1 MTGKLEYR
9 WHLRTVMANAGMY
22 STSSLGPLLAERGI
36 NLSTSQV
43 YRLVTEKPERLNLKV
58 LMAILDILGCSMDD
72 LVEPV
77 ALAGSATKTRKAAG
91 GGSTAGVGDH
101 RPKRARIEPPRS

>member
-1 MTGKLEYR
+1 
-9 WHLRTVMANAGMY
+9 MANAGMY

-58 LMAILDILGCSMDD
+58 LMALLDILGCSMDD

-77 ALAGSATKTRKAAG
+77 TLASGIKGKKAAG